1 MKGILTDADIE
12 GQSQVLFTILKSDS
26 WRDFWSHINVPLHSF
41 PDVALSRD
49 ALDSEVWHL
58 CQQEQMILITGNR
71 NAEGPDSLEV
81 TLRMCNTAES
91 LPVFTIADVDRVLNS
106 KDYAERV
113 VARLIDYLLE
123 IDRYRGTG
131 RLYLP

>member
-1 MKGILTDADIE
+1 
-12 GQSQVLFTILKSDS
+12 
-26 WRDFWSHINVPLHSF
+26 
-41 PDVALSRD
+41 
-49 ALDSEVWHL
+49 
-58 CQQEQMILITGNR
+58 MILITGNR